1 MSVALSALMLL
12 CLAGTTRSLRHF
24 NVKTIKRSAFLHN
37 KPSLFGAPTSAIRAA
52 SNQIDEMNNILTDVF
67 LTIEEDELFTTL
79 RKVVEEE
86 SLGTTVRV
94 AGDQKDER

>member
-24 NVKTIKRSAFLHN
+24 DVKTIKRFQLLHN
-37 KPSLFGAPTSAIRAA
+37 KPSLSGISTSTLKAA
-52 SNQIDEMNNILTDVF
+52 SNKIEEMNNSLTDVF
-67 LTIEEDELFTTL
+67 LTVEEDELFTTL

-94 AGDQKDER
+94 AGDH